1 MGSPPTENPGLRGG
15 GQATRVSG
23 CDEYVQRSCAAHC
36 SAKASAHPFARSIH
50 LDLGPTP
57 VVGECRSH
65 PVTVRMN
72 VGSPATVVLLQR
84 ATRRPPPGALRPSSM
99 CPTDCAAIWCMRGA
113 MRAARPKHTSPSAG
127 LTRRPLAGLG
137 EGDSTLEGGYPLE
150 RGPILRSLSSYV
162 GRPPTVA
169 RVWSVPCDP
178 GTTLRSLSS
187 SPRPPTSPS
196 VCRAAFRHSRTL
208 QHCRCI
214 LGRIRGL

>member
-1 MGSPPTENPGLRGG
+1 MTCNATGTGHVSMCTRGEGGGVRGKAGAPERLRVLRKAPQPRGCGGAKAWALHPPTSLMGSPPTENPGLRGG
-15 GQATRVSG
+15 GEATRVSG

-36 SAKASAHPFARSIH
+36 SGKASAHPFARSIH

-113 MRAARPKHTSPSAG
+113 MQAARPGDTSPSAG
-127 LTRRPLAGLG
+127 LTPDA
-137 EGDSTLEGGYPLE
+137 
-150 RGPILRSLSSYV
+150 
-162 GRPPTVA
+162 
-169 RVWSVPCDP
+169 
-178 GTTLRSLSS
+178 
-187 SPRPPTSPS
+187 
-196 VCRAAFRHSRTL
+196 H
-208 QHCRCI
+208 
-214 LGRIRGL
+214 